1 MKMTD
6 DQIQEIV
13 NSKQF
18 FQTELI
24 EDFDRDNGQELTD
37 NDDIR

>member
-13 NSKQF
+13 NSRQF

-24 EDFDRDNGQELTD
+24 EDFDRDNDRDND